1 MTLILGR
8 SLYCNHFQVVEGIIE
23 TVKKQ
28 ENHPIEKFWNDYNK
42 KRQMTAAGAAMQENS
57 P

>member
-1 MTLILGR
+1 MTPTLGR

-42 KRQMTAAGAAMQENS
+42 KIQMTAAGAAMQENS